1 MEGLVHAVIAFIG
14 AHPGWVFAAMFVA
27 AFGESLAVLSFFFP
41 GTAILLAA
49 GTLVPSETISIWPL
63 LAGAILGALLGDACS
78 YWIGRRFGG
87 GIEQVWP
94 FRRHPEFIAR
104 GIVFFERHGGKSV
117 FIGRFFGPVR
127 AVVPLAAGILRM
139 TPARFWAANLASA
152 VVWAPALLIP
162 GAALGNIVERF
173 GAGERVVPIAL
184 TATTAIGVA
193 ATWYVLRRRRK
204 GKTGD

>member
-1 MEGLVHAVIAFIG
+1 MEGSVHAVIGFIG

-49 GTLVPSETISIWPL
+49 GTLVPSGTVSIGPL

-78 YWIGRRFGG
+78 YWIGRHFGG
-87 GIEQVWP
+87 EIERVWP

-104 GIVFFERHGGKSV
+104 GVAFFSRHGGKSV

-139 TPARFWAANLASA
+139 EPARFWAANLASA
-152 VVWAPALLIP
+152 LIWAPALLLP
-162 GAALGNIVERF
+162 GAALGKIVERF
-173 GAGERVVPIAL
+173 GAGERVVPITLA
-184 TATTAIGVA
+184 AMAVIGGA
-193 ATWYVLRRRRK
+193 ATWFVLRRQRPK
-204 GKTGD
+204 